1 VPQTN
6 VCDLGA
12 ALRSLEGD
20 RELLLRMIEAFLAE
34 TPMLLEDTR
43 EAVSRRDS
51 VALERG
57 AHTLKGSVSNFAAR
71 RAYEAAAEL
80 EEIGRRGNLKDAAAV
95 HSRLQH
101 ELDDLVD
108 VLVGYTQGEPL

>member
-1 VPQTN
+1 MSQPN
-6 VCDLGA
+6 ACDLGA

-20 RELLLRMIEAFLAE
+20 RDLLLRMIEAFLAE

-43 EAVSRRDS
+43 EAISRRDS

-57 AHTLKGSVSNFAAR
+57 AHTLKGSVSNFVAR
-71 RAYEAAAEL
+71 RAYETAAEL
-80 EEIGRRGNLKDAAAV
+80 EEMGRHGHLNDAAAV
-95 HSRLQH
+95 HARLQSA
-101 ELDDLVD
+101 LDEVVD